1 MNNAM
6 PKNWKTQKKKM
17 DKFLDTYSSPKVS
30 QDKIGNLNR
39 PITRTEKN
47 LLKKKKEEKKKNSLS
62 TKVQD

>member
-1 MNNAM
+1 
-6 PKNWKTQKKKM
+6 M

-47 LLKKKKEEKKKNSLS
+47 LLKKKKEERKKNSLS